1 MNIAE
6 LTGDEAPMTVGRVGE
21 EVVLETLRAVVD
33 PHNSAVTGTSMDLGP
48 GDDAALLTATAGA
61 QLVLTTDTM
70 SEGQDF
76 RREWWLGSAE
86 LSAAAGESAEKWA
99 MDIGTKAAA
108 QNLSDINAMGA
119 VPTALLVSLT
129 LPADLPVQWVKDFY
143 RGVIRACQQPG
154 AQRCV
159 IAGGDLGTGDQIS
172 VTITAVGELP
182 RGAEGQ
188 PAGGL
193 RRSGAT
199 AGDVLAICGPL
210 GRAAAGL
217 AFLEMPRDELTDPEK
232 LQHLDQHADLLAQVL
247 TAQQRPT
254 PPLTAG
260 PAARAAGATAAMDI
274 SDGLLRD
281 AGRLARSSE
290 VRIEFD
296 DDALLAEART
306 LEPIATAVGS
316 TPDQAFSWVLGGGE
330 EYALLATFPAVVELP
345 EGFRRIGTVAD
356 ANGAPGVITGSAVEN
371 IGWDSLA

>member
-6 LTGDEAPMTVGRVGE
+6 LARDEAPMTVGRVGE
-21 EVVLETLRAVVD
+21 EVVLETLRAAVD

-86 LSAAAGESAEKWA
+86 LSAAPAEKWA
-99 MDIGTKAAA
+99 MDVGTKAAA

-182 RGAEGQ
+182 RGTEGQ

-217 AFLEMPRDELTDPEK
+217 AFLEMPRDELPDPEK

-247 TAQQRPT
+247 AAQQRPT

-316 TPDQAFSWVLGGGE
+316 TPDQALSWVLSGGE
-330 EYALLATFPAVVELP
+330 EYALLASFPAVVELP

-356 ANGAPGVITGSAVEN
+356 ANGAPGVITGSAVES